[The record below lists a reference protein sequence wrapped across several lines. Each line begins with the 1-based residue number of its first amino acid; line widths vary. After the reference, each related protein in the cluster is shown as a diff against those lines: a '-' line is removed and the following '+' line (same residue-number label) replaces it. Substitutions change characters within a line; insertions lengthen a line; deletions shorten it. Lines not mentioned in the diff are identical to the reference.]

1 MFLHSTPPTYE
12 DVKFVSLAV
21 HIPHINAS
29 LLVEVDSISFF
40 STVDTH
46 VVLIF
51 WQVGDERL
59 DYKSVQFS
67 GTLLYLVVISR
78 LVNKLV

>member
-1 MFLHSTPPTYE
+1 MFLHSTSPTYE

-21 HIPHINAS
+21 HISHINAS

-46 VVLIF
+46 IVLIF
-51 WQVGDERL
+51 
-59 DYKSVQFS
+59 
-67 GTLLYLVVISR
+67 
-78 LVNKLV
+78 